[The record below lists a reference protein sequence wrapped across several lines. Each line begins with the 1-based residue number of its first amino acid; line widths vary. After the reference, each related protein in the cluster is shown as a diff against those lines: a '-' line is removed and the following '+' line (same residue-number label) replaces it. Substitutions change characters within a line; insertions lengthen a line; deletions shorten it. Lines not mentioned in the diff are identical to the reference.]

1 MTSCHLCFENVKTSK
16 MYVNLLLWF
25 QIQLENMHRISEKL
39 VFVKSRLII
48 FHFSKYLFQELELMS
63 CDLVI
68 HLVKVNLLVAPSKP
82 VFHACN
88 LYGPK
93 YKRPFTQT
101 LKNFRFSMSF
111 SKLTFYSKLHSVA
124 KFSCI
129 LKVHRDVTFDFLRP
143 KSRSLFHQKKTGFYD
158 FHFLFQ
164 RVYYLS
170 LEFYMGRALQNTM
183 INIGIQGACDEA
195 MYQVIF
201 K

>member
-1 MTSCHLCFENVKTSK
+1 M
-16 MYVNLLLWF
+16 
-25 QIQLENMHRISEKL
+25 
-39 VFVKSRLII
+39 
-48 FHFSKYLFQELELMS
+48 LELMS
-63 CDLVI
+63 CDLEII

-88 LYGPK
+88 LYQSTNVLLRRFSKTFDFHAP
-93 YKRPFTQT
+93 
-101 LKNFRFSMSF
+101 FSMSF

-129 LKVHRDVTFDFLRP
+129 LKVHRDATFDFLRP